1 MHRLSFTSTQ
11 WDAMTKLQSRADV
24 ARRMGVKPHTLAV
37 WALKG
42 FGPPVVKIGSRAMY
56 DEADIEKFIESR
68 KRASTSAVFP
78 GTEREEAAA

>member
-1 MHRLSFTSTQ
+1 MK
-11 WDAMTKLQSRADV
+11 KLQSRTEA
-24 ARRMGVKPHTLAV
+24 ARGMGVKPHTLAV

-68 KRASTSAVFP
+68 KRASTSAEFP
-78 GTEREEAAA
+78 NADAA